1 MYSLPQTGTSALL
14 ETLSPHL
21 EDDFIRDLFPR
32 RKGSGR
38 RPAFAPNQL
47 LRVLLLALLTPAHS
61 FNLLVK
67 LLSENRAWRDFA
79 LLPNKRTVPGVRM
92 LHEFRDSLDVTRLR
106 ALNGRLLNSLL
117 VRLDPARKAIAIMDS
132 TDLPAAT
139 PCFKKGVGQYS
150 AKRAAVGAR
159 TVKSG
164 QSKWF
169 VGYKKHTLRLWLSYL
184 DDQVVLVPLVSWA
197 APANRGDVLFLESSL
212 RYGRH
217 FLEFLPDLVV
227 ADMAYINLAMQRRV
241 REQMHV
247 GIVTAL
253 RPDFDL
259 PKSIELG
266 VMLACTQ
273 GQKLEWLGLHEV
285 EQLHWFGVRDDQ
297 PLCLWC
303 PEQTRCEREFCFSPQ
318 EHEIVFGTIPLKSRV
333 GQRLLGQVRS
343 WIEAAQS
350 YEKNQLGLN
359 QIFLNSL
366 RLCWT
371 MSLLADTVCLLRA
384 RAFLGQP
391 LIRTPL
397 FRLLPRQIPLAAC
410 RT

>member
-1 MYSLPQTGTSALL
+1 
-14 ETLSPHL
+14 
-21 EDDFIRDLFPR
+21 
-32 RKGSGR
+32 
-38 RPAFAPNQL
+38 
-47 LRVLLLALLTPAHS
+47 
-61 FNLLVK
+61 
-67 LLSENRAWRDFA
+67 
-79 LLPNKRTVPGVRM
+79 M
-92 LHEFRDSLDVTRLR
+92 LHEFRDALDVARIR
-106 ALNGRLLNSLL
+106 ALNRHLLSGLL
-117 VRLDPARKAIAIMDS
+117 ARWDPSRKAVAIMDS

-139 PCFKKGVGQYS
+139 HCFQKGVRQYS
-150 AKRAAVGAR
+150 AERAAVGAR

-184 DDQVVLVPLVSWA
+184 EDQVVLVPLVSWA
-197 APANRGDVLFLESSL
+197 APANRADGLFLESSL
-212 RYGRH
+212 LYSQNH
-217 FLEFLPDLVV
+217 LEFLPDLVI

-259 PKSIELG
+259 PKSVEPGL
-266 VMLACTQ
+266 MLACPE
-273 GQKLEWLGLHEV
+273 GQKLEWLGLQQTD
-285 EQLHWFGVRDDQ
+285 QLHWFGVREAE
-297 PLCLWC
+297 PLCIWC
-303 PEQTRCEREFCFSPQ
+303 AKQSRCAREFCFAPQ

-333 GQRLLGQVRS
+333 GKRLLGGVRS

-359 QIFLNSL
+359 QLFLNSL

-384 RAFLGQP
+384 CAFSGQP
-391 LIRTPL
+391 LLHPPL
-397 FRLLPRQIPLAAC
+397 FRLLPKQLPLELDLD
-410 RT
+410 

>member
-14 ETLSPHL
+14 EILSPHL
-21 EDDFIRDLFPR
+21 EDDFICDLFPR
-32 RKGSGR
+32 QRGSGR
-38 RPAFAPNQL
+38 RAAFAPKQL
-47 LRVLLLALLTPAHS
+47 LRVLLLALLTPTHS
-61 FNLLVK
+61 FNLLAK
-67 LLSENRAWRDFA
+67 QLTENRSWRDFA
-79 LLPNKRTVPGVRM
+79 LLPNKRAVPGARM
-92 LHEFRDSLDVTRLR
+92 LHEFRDSLGVTRLR

-117 VRLDPARKAIAIMDS
+117 ARLDPVRKAIAIMDS

-139 PCFKKGVGQYS
+139 HCFKKGVRQYS

-184 DDQVVLVPLVSWA
+184 DNQVVLVPLVSWA
-197 APANRGDVLFLESSL
+197 APANRADVLFLESSL
-212 RYGRH
+212 RYIRRC
-217 FLEFLPDLVV
+217 LEFLPDLVV
-227 ADMAYINLAMQRRV
+227 ADMAYISLAMQRRV

-259 PKSIELG
+259 PKSIEKG
-266 VMLACTQ
+266 VMLTCPQ

-297 PLCLWC
+297 PLCVWC
-303 PEQTRCEREFCFSPQ
+303 PEQTRCAREFCFSPQ
-318 EHEIVFGTIPLKSRV
+318 EHEIVFGTIPLRSRV
-333 GQRLLGQVRS
+333 GKRLLRGVRS

-359 QIFLNSL
+359 RIFLNSL

-384 RAFLGQP
+384 RAFSGQSS
-391 LIRTPL
+391 IRPPL
-397 FRLLPRQIPLAAC
+397 FRLLPRQIPLGLDLD
-410 RT
+410 